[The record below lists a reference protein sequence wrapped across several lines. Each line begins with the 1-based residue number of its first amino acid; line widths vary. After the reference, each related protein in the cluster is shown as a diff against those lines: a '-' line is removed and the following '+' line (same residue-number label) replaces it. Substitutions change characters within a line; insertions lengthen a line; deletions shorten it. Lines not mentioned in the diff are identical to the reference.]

1 MLTGKAYPHT
11 VRRRLEG
18 DLFYRAEPAALR
30 TMMEDYGVT
39 HLVVDRRD
47 GRVNRRTYDFGRVI
61 YSNGT
66 IDILELEPLSPTRP

>member
-1 MLTGKAYPHT
+1 MGKAQSDPA
-11 VRRRLEG
+11 RRRLEG
-18 DLFYRAEPAALR
+18 DLLYRAEPAALR

-47 GRVNRRTYDFGRVI
+47 GRVNRRSYDFGRVI

-66 IDILELEPLSPTRP
+66 IDILELGPLSPARP

>member
-1 MLTGKAYPHT
+1 MVLGKAQPNP

-47 GRVNRRTYDFGRVI
+47 GRVNRRTYGFGRLV

-66 IDILELEPLSPTRP
+66 IDVLELEPLSPTRP